1 MATRIDY
8 QAPILA
14 LIVRASLPTASRLH
28 LEFPANQ
35 FFSPE
40 LDLPEYDSYDTLRQ
54 QVYTAMTAG
63 SEYFGF
69 A

>member
-1 MATRIDY
+1 MATRIGC
-8 QAPILA
+8 QVRILA
-14 LIVRASLPTASRLH
+14 SIVSSALPQLH
-28 LEFPANQ
+28 ERTLMIL
-35 FFSPE
+35 E
-40 LDLPEYDSYDTLRQ
+40 LDLPEYDSYETLRQ